1 MKKKYLVT
9 VMLLSAAALSMTAF
23 LGGCADASDVTQTV
37 LPEETISDTLAIG
50 EEGNREEGTTEDLK
64 EKESE
69 TETGEETSLDNAAER
84 IKCYSYNDA
93 VLKDFSYKLFQEN
106 MDEENP
112 VLSPVSAYIALSMA
126 GLGAENNT
134 KTEFEAVLGDYSD
147 MTDICNN
154 LMNSLPTSSEN
165 NIVTLACSAWVDDEM
180 NVYDSWLSD
189 IDTIMHSEVFQG
201 NLSTRDT
208 VTQMNNWIE
217 DKTNGVIEQMLNKP
231 LGEDTRLV
239 LFNTVYFK
247 AKWASGF
254 DAVDTYDDKF
264 YPEKCSEPIRTE
276 MMHKSG
282 ENMDYISND
291 FAEGL
296 IFPYRN
302 WEDGDGNFALVA
314 LRPLNDEKTIRQIY
328 SELTCEVIGD
338 LLANKQTVIVNTKLP
353 KFEITFDKSL
363 NESLVSMGLVD
374 AFRDGVA
381 DFSGIG
387 MTDLDNGIYIDLV
400 RQKSKII
407 VDEEGTE
414 AAAVTEVMME
424 CTSAFIEENPIDVYF
439 DSPFI
444 YIIMDMDKEIPL
456 FIGILD
462 TPAPLLCE

>member
-1 MKKKYLVT
+1 MKKKYLVNA
-9 VMLLSAAALSMTAF
+9 MLLSAAMLTTACF
-23 LGGCADASDVTQTV
+23 LGGCADNNIKTV
-37 LPEETISDTLAIG
+37 SSI
-50 EEGNREEGTTEDLK
+50 N
-64 EKESE
+64 ESE
-69 TETGEETSLDNAAER
+69 TVEDETGINEERTTKISVGREEDLNESGST
-84 IKCYSYNDA
+84 KCLVYSDDA
-93 VLKDFSYKLFQEN
+93 LKNFSYTLFAEN

-112 VLSPVSAYIALSMA
+112 VISPVSAYIALSMA

-134 KTEFEAVLGDYSD
+134 KKEFESVLGDYSD
-147 MTDICNN
+147 MTDICDK
-154 LMNSLPTSSEN
+154 LMNTLPTSSEN
-165 NIVTLACSAWVDDEM
+165 NVVTLACSAWVDDEM
-180 NVYDSWLSD
+180 NVYDRWLSD

-201 NLSTRDT
+201 NLSTPDT

-217 DKTNGVIEQMLNKP
+217 DKTNGLIEQMLNKP
-231 LGEDTRLV
+231 LREDTRLV

-247 AKWASGF
+247 AKWASAF
-254 DAVDTYDDKF
+254 DAADTYEDKF
-264 YPEKCSEPIRTE
+264 YPEEGSELSAE

-302 WEDGDGNFALVA
+302 WEDGDGNFALAA
-314 LRPLNDEKTIRQIY
+314 LKPLDDEMTIREVY
-328 SELTCEVIGD
+328 NRLTEKVID
-338 LLANKQTVIVNTKLP
+338 DMIENKQTVMVNTKLP

-363 NESLVSMGLVD
+363 NDSLISMGLVD

-387 MTDLDNGIYIDLV
+387 VTDLDNGIYIDLV
-400 RQKSKII
+400 RQKAKII

-414 AAAVTEVMME
+414 AAAATEVMMAE

-444 YIIMDMDKEIPL
+444 YIIMDMNREIPL

>member
-1 MKKKYLVT
+1 MKKKYLLNA
-9 VMLLSAAALSMTAF
+9 MLLSATMLTTACF
-23 LGGCADASDVTQTV
+23 LGGCADNSIKTV
-37 LPEETISDTLAIG
+37 SSP
-50 EEGNREEGTTEDLK
+50 N
-64 EKESE
+64 ESE
-69 TETGEETSLDNAAER
+69 TVEDETGINEEKTTKISIDSEEDLT
-84 IKCYSYNDA
+84 YSGSTRCLVYSDD
-93 VLKDFSYKLFQEN
+93 VLKHFSYALFAEN

-112 VLSPVSAYIALSMA
+112 VISPVSAYIALSMA

-134 KTEFEAVLGDYSD
+134 KSEFEAVLGDYSD
-147 MTDICNN
+147 MTDICDN
-154 LMNSLPTSSEN
+154 LMNTLPTSSEN
-165 NIVTLACSAWVDDEM
+165 NIITLACSAWVDDEM
-180 NVYDSWLSD
+180 NVYDSWISD

-217 DKTNGVIEQMLNKP
+217 DKTNGLIEQMLNKP
-231 LGEDTRLV
+231 LSEDTRLV

-264 YPEKCSEPIRTE
+264 YPEKCSEPISTE
-276 MMHKSG
+276 MMHKSD

-291 FAEGL
+291 FAEGI

-314 LRPLNDEKTIRQIY
+314 LKPLDDEKTIREIY
-328 SELTCEVIGD
+328 SELTHEVIGD
-338 LLANKQTVIVNTKLP
+338 LLESRQTVMVNTKLP
-353 KFEITFDKSL
+353 KFEMTFDKSL
-363 NESLVSMGLVD
+363 NESLISMGLID

-381 DFSGIG
+381 DFGKIG
-387 MTDLDNGIYIDLV
+387 ATDLDNGIYIDLV

-414 AAAVTEVMME
+414 AAAATEVMMVE
-424 CTSAFIEENPIDVYF
+424 CTSAFIEENPIEVYF

>member
-1 MKKKYLVT
+1 MKKKYLVNA
-9 VMLLSAAALSMTAF
+9 MLLSAAMLTTTCF
-23 LGGCADASDVTQTV
+23 LGGCADNNIKTV
-37 LPEETISDTLAIG
+37 SSP
-50 EEGNREEGTTEDLK
+50 N
-64 EKESE
+64 ESE
-69 TETGEETSLDNAAER
+69 TIEDETSINEEKTTKSSIGREEDLNESGST
-84 IKCYSYNDA
+84 KCLVYSDDA
-93 VLKDFSYKLFQEN
+93 LKNFSYALFAEN

-112 VLSPVSAYIALSMA
+112 VISPVSAYIALSMA

-134 KTEFEAVLGDYSD
+134 KKEFESVLGDYSD
-147 MTDICNN
+147 MTDICDN
-154 LMNSLPTSSEN
+154 LMNTLPTSSEN
-165 NIVTLACSAWVDDEM
+165 NVVTLACSAWVDDEM
-180 NVYDSWLSD
+180 NVYDRWRSD
-189 IDTIMHSEVFQG
+189 IDTFMHSEVFQG

-217 DKTNGVIEQMLNKP
+217 DKTNGVIKQMLNKP
-231 LGEDTRLV
+231 LSEDTRLV

-264 YPEKCSEPIRTE
+264 YQEKCSEPVSTK

-302 WEDGDGNFALVA
+302 WEDGDGNFALMA
-314 LRPLNDEKTIRQIY
+314 LKPLDDEMTIRETY
-328 SELTCEVIGD
+328 SKLTDAVINN
-338 LLANKQTVIVNTKLP
+338 LIANKQTALVNTKLP
-353 KFEITFDKSL
+353 QFEITFDKSL
-363 NESLVSMGLVD
+363 NESLISMGLVD
-374 AFRDGVA
+374 AFRDNAA

-387 MTDLDNGIYIDLV
+387 VTDLDNGIYIDLV
-400 RQKSKII
+400 RQKAKII

-414 AAAVTEVMME
+414 AAAATEVMMVE

-439 DSPFI
+439 DRPFI

-462 TPAPLLCE
+462 TPNPLLCE